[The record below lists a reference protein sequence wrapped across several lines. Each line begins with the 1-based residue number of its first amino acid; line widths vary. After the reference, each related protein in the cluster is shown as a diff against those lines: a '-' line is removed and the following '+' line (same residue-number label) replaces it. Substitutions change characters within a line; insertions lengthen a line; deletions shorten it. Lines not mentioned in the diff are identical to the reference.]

1 MHVNTCFKVRN
12 ANLKTKTR
20 PVTWIPKADVVIY
33 NLDLKPIGPHESE
46 ILTKLKIKKQPF
58 ADIFQNV
65 WY

>member
-1 MHVNTCFKVRN
+1 MHVNTCFKARN

-46 ILTKLKIKKQPF
+46 L
-58 ADIFQNV
+58 
-65 WY
+65 